1 MGADS
6 DREEQVSEVSA
17 AAGGVKVRVPG
28 SVPGRLGSLGRRL
41 LPLLPAIPIIGLAVV
56 VAWLVGAAPND
67 RPFLAAA
74 IIVAAAAGLSATT
87 VGVFGGLLVPGLL
100 LLGIG
105 PVVVVPLSLILQILV
120 VPIGVTTHVALGN
133 VRRSITFPLIVGGIV
148 GSVAGALAA
157 SFVAPALVSRS
168 ISLVIIVIGLI
179 LLANIALRPMT
190 VREGRRTP
198 TRRIGG
204 IGVAAG
210 FASGI
215 SGAGWGPIGVKLL
228 LLAGVEPAEA
238 IGSSL
243 VGRFFMAVAAI
254 AAYAVV
260 AWQTPGKHLDTGL
273 VIPLGA
279 AALAAMVGGAAL
291 ISRFDRTRAS
301 IVIACLSIG
310 LAVPTLLFGA
320 R

>member
-1 MGADS
+1 M
-6 DREEQVSEVSA
+6 SETSGPTGRA
-17 AAGGVKVRVPG
+17 RIRVPG
-28 SVPGRLGSLGRRL
+28 PVPGRLGSLGRRL
-41 LPLLPAIPIIGLAVV
+41 RPLLPTIPVIGLAVV

-74 IIVAAAAGLSATT
+74 IVVAAAAGLSATT
-87 VGVFGGLLVPGLL
+87 VGVFGGLFVPGLL

-105 PVVVVPLSLILQILV
+105 LVVVAPLSLILQILV
-120 VPIGVTTHVALGN
+120 VPVGVSTHVALGN
-133 VRRSITFPLIVGGIV
+133 VRWPITLPLIVGGIV
-148 GSVAGALAA
+148 GSVAGAFAA
-157 SFVAPALVSRS
+157 SFVAPALASRS

-204 IGVAAG
+204 IGVVAG

-254 AAYAVV
+254 ATYAVV
-260 AWQTPGKHLDTGL
+260 AWQTPGKHFDTGL
-273 VIPLGA
+273 VIPLCA

-301 IVIACLSIG
+301 VVIACLSIG